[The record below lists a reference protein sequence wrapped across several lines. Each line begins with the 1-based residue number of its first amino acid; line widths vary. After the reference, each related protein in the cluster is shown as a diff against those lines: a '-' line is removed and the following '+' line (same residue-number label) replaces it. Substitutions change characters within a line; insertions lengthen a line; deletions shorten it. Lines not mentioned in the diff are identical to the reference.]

1 MPIIYGDKVRLRAI
15 ERTDIPLFLRWINDP
30 EVTEFLS
37 NVFPYSL
44 ETETQW
50 FDSVIKASMEEHPL
64 AIEVNIAVAES
75 DPAEWLP
82 IGTCSFMAI
91 ESIHRSAEAGI
102 FIGDKDYWNQGYG
115 TEAMRLLLKFGFEDL
130 NFHRIWLRVL
140 ESNHRARKSYLK
152 AGYIEEGR
160 YRKAE
165 FRHGK
170 YNDIILMSILQDEWF
185 TKKQKEG

>member
-1 MPIIYGDKVRLRAI
+1 MPILYGNKVRLRAI
-15 ERTDIPLFLRWINDP
+15 ERTDIPLFTRWINDP
-30 EVTEFLS
+30 EVTEHLS

-50 FDSVIKASMEEHPL
+50 FDSMLKLPMEEHPL
-64 AIEVNIAVAES
+64 TIEANIALPE
-75 DPAEWLP
+75 DGFAEWLP

-91 ESIHRSAEAGI
+91 EKIHRSAEVGI
-102 FIGDKDYWNQGYG
+102 FIGDKDYWNQGFG
-115 TEAMRLLLKFGFEDL
+115 TEAMRILLKFGFEDL

-140 ESNHRARKSYLK
+140 EGNHRARKSYLK
-152 AGYIEEGR
+152 AGFIEEGR

-165 FRHGK
+165 FRHGA

-185 TKKQKEG
+185 TTKQKEG

>member
-44 ETETQW
+44 ETETHW
-50 FDSVIKASMEEHPL
+50 FDSMLKGPMEEHPL
-64 AIEVNIAVAES
+64 TIEVNVAMTADET
-75 DPAEWLP
+75 PEWLP

-152 AGYIEEGR
+152 AGYVEEGR

-165 FRHGK
+165 FRHGM

>member
-1 MPIIYGDKVRLRAI
+1 MPILYGNKVRLRAI
-15 ERTDIPLFLRWINDP
+15 ERSDIPLFLRWINDP

-50 FDSVIKASMEEHPL
+50 FDSVLKGPMEEHPL
-64 AIEVNIAVAES
+64 TIEANVALSEN
-75 DPAEWLP
+75 DAPEWLP
-82 IGTCSFMAI
+82 IGTCSFMAM
-91 ESIHRSAEAGI
+91 EQIHHSAEAGI
-102 FIGDKDYWNQGYG
+102 FIGDKEYWNQGYG

-152 AGYIEEGR
+152 AGYVEEGR

-165 FRHGK
+165 FRHGF

-185 TKKQKEG
+185 ENKQKEG

>member
-44 ETETQW
+44 ETETHW
-50 FDSVIKASMEEHPL
+50 FDSMLKGPMEEHPL
-64 AIEVNIAVAES
+64 TIEVNIALATNETP
-75 DPAEWLP
+75 DWLP

-102 FIGDKDYWNQGYG
+102 FIGDKEYWNQGYG

-152 AGYIEEGR
+152 AGYVEEGR

-165 FRHGK
+165 FRHGM